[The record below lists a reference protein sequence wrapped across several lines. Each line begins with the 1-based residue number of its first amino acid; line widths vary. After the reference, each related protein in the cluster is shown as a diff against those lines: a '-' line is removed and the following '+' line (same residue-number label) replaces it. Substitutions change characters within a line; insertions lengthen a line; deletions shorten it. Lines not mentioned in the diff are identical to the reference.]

1 MTSRWTA
8 GVRRE
13 ALSNG
18 LILLAQ
24 RDPTAPAVAVLS
36 HVRAGFFDEPDR
48 QIGVSHVLEHM
59 LFKGTPTRG
68 VGAIAR
74 ETKAAGGYLNA
85 ATGYDH
91 TTYYSVLP
99 SVALPVALDLQADAL
114 RRSLIDPEELR
125 RELRVIIEEAKRKQ
139 DNPAAVTGETLHA
152 LLFDRHRIRR
162 WRIGTESHL
171 AGLAHRE
178 IVAYYRSRY
187 IPGRTIV
194 AMTGDLDPESAI
206 GMAGDLFGG
215 WPAAEAVLDPS
226 PEEPPHRDVRART
239 LHGDVRRADLVLGWR
254 GVPSLHPDAAAL
266 EVAAAV
272 LGAGRG
278 GWLYRGLRATGIVTS
293 VGARNF
299 SPTEVGVFSIGAEL
313 DPARLDPALAGI
325 AGCVT
330 RLRESGP
337 SDQDIARVRTLFRA
351 RWARSLE
358 STEGR
363 ASALASAEALG
374 GIELLE
380 EEYERLLAVDKEL
393 VRRVTREWLDPGAIA
408 GVAHL
413 PMESPGALDAERL
426 REHFLLPDWTT
437 PAPILQ
443 QEFRAPDRVPVRGA
457 TTSGVLHVELPAADL
472 LVGRKPGVPL
482 VSLGVYRRRT
492 VREARGTAGLGA
504 LTVRAAVRGAGE
516 LNAGG
521 LALAF
526 EVLGGSVTPM
536 IAADWFGFGTSV
548 LSEHA
553 AGAGA
558 LLEQVLS
565 RPRLEPGE
573 VALERA
579 SLTEEAIQ
587 SADDMVRYPIQ
598 LALSAAFGSEGYGL
612 PAQGLPDTVPHLT
625 EGMVRAWHTC
635 ELATGRTTVVAVG
648 DLDPEGIAEQ
658 LAGLFGGGPVRSP
671 VAPGHRPLRF
681 PFPALRASAQ
691 GDCMGP
697 VSSVVDRAKRQSAI
711 ALLYPGPSRGSS
723 DRYTAEVWA
732 SIASGLGGRLF
743 TSLRERRSLAYTV
756 MASSWQRAGAGAL
769 LVYLATSPVREE
781 EARAALLDEL
791 ARFREEAPES
801 EELVRS
807 VNYLTGQAQVRRQT
821 AGAVAGEI
829 AEAWLLGAGLSE
841 IADPAA
847 GFRSVTAS
855 AVHELAAASLDPERR
870 VEGVVRG
877 SSEQRAEYVSGG
889 PSREKE

>member
-13 ALSNG
+13 VLSNG

-24 RDPTAPAVAVLS
+24 RDPTAPAVAVVS

-48 QIGVSHVLEHM
+48 QVGVSHVLEHM

-68 VGAIAR
+68 IGAIAR

-85 ATGYDH
+85 ATSYDH

-171 AGLAHRE
+171 AGLTHHE

-194 AMTGDLDPESAI
+194 AMAGDLDPESAI
-206 GMAGDLFGG
+206 GMAGDLFGS

-226 PEEPPHRDVRART
+226 PGEPPHRDVRART
-239 LHGDVRRADLVLGWR
+239 LRGDVRRADLVLGWR
-254 GVPSLHPDAAAL
+254 AVPSLHPDAAAL
-266 EVAAAV
+266 DVATAV
-272 LGAGRG
+272 LGAGRT
-278 GWLYRGLRATGIVTS
+278 GWLYRSLRAAGIVTS
-293 VGARNF
+293 VGAWNF

-325 AGCVT
+325 SGCVA

-337 SDQDIARVRTLFRA
+337 SDQDMARVRTLLRA
-351 RWARSLE
+351 RWARGLE

-380 EEYERLLAVDKEL
+380 EEYDRLLAVDRET
-393 VRRVTREWLDPGAIA
+393 VQRVAREWLDPEAVA

-413 PMESPGALDAERL
+413 PQDSPQTLDADRL
-426 REHFLLPDWTT
+426 GGHFLRPNWTT

-443 QEFRAPDRVPVRGA
+443 PEIRTPAPLPVRGA
-457 TTSGVLHVELPAADL
+457 TTSGVFHVELPAADL

-482 VSLGVYRRRT
+482 ISLGVYRRRT
-492 VREARGTAGLGA
+492 VREARATAGLGA

-516 LNAGG
+516 LDAGG

-526 EVLGGSVTPM
+526 EALGGSVTPL

-553 AGAGA
+553 AGAAA

-565 RPRLEPGE
+565 RPRFEPGE

-579 SLTEEAIQ
+579 TLTEEAIQ
-587 SADDMVRYPIQ
+587 SVDDMVRYPIQ
-598 LALSAAFGSEGYGL
+598 LALSTAFGPQGYGL
-612 PAQGLPDTVPHLT
+612 PAQGLPDTVPQLT

-648 DLDPEGIAEQ
+648 DLDPERLAEQ
-658 LAGLFGGGPVRSP
+658 LAGLFGGGPARSP
-671 VAPGHRPLRF
+671 VAPGYRPLRF
-681 PFPALRASAQ
+681 AQ
-691 GDCMGP
+691 GDSTGP
-697 VSSVVDRAKRQSAI
+697 VSSVVDRVKRQSAI

-743 TSLRERRSLAYTV
+743 TSLRDQRSLAYTV

-769 LVYLATSPVREE
+769 LLYLATSPEREE

-791 ARFREEAPES
+791 ARFREAAPES
-801 EELVRS
+801 EEFARS

-841 IADPAA
+841 IAEPTA
-847 GFRSVTAS
+847 GFRSVSAS
-855 AVHELAAASLDPERR
+855 GVRELAAVSLDPERR

-877 SSEQRAEYVSGG
+877 SSEQRAEYVSGVPG
-889 PSREKE
+889 REKE